1 MVSSSMG
8 DKLMKPQL
16 YLALGVLAIGLTACT
31 QNAGPLKVDSIE
43 PPQGTTAGGEEITIL
58 GGGFQPG
65 RTQAEVKFGRKK
77 AEIVTIASNSKIRV
91 VTPSSEKGPVD
102 VSVMFDDGN
111 SFKIANGFRY
121 LEPAQGDNTRR
132 AFFSGSKPGSNS
144 AGKIEVEKAT
154 P

>member
-1 MVSSSMG
+1 
-8 DKLMKPQL
+8 MKRQL
-16 YLALGVLAIGLTACT
+16 FLALGVLWLGLAACT
-31 QNAGPLKVDSIE
+31 QNAGPLKVDSLQ

-65 RTQAEVKFGRKK
+65 RTQAEVKFGRKR
-77 AEIVTIASNSKIRV
+77 AEIVTIASNAKIKV

-102 VSVMFDDGN
+102 VTVMFDDGN

-121 LEPAQGDNTRR
+121 VEPTSGDNARR
-132 AFFSGSKPGSNS
+132 AFFSGSKPGASGT
-144 AGKIEVEKAT
+144 GKIEVEKAS

>member
-1 MVSSSMG
+1 MG
-8 DKLMKPQL
+8 DKLMKRQL
-16 YLALGVLAIGLTACT
+16 FLALGVLSLGLAACT
-31 QNAGPLKVDSIE
+31 QNAGPLKVDTIE

-91 VTPSSEKGPVD
+91 VTPTSEKGPVD

-121 LEPAQGDNTRR
+121 VEPAQGDNTRR
-132 AFFSGSKPGSNS
+132 AFFSGSKPGATG
-144 AGKIEVEKAT
+144 AGKIEVEKAA

>member
-1 MVSSSMG
+1 
-8 DKLMKPQL
+8 MKRPHG
-16 YLALGVLAIGLTACT
+16 LARLHLGLLTLAMAACT
-31 QNAGPLKVDSIE
+31 QSGGPLKVDTVE

-65 RTQAEVKFGRKK
+65 KTQAEVKFGRKK
-77 AEIVTIASNSKIRV
+77 AEVVTIASNSKIKV

-121 LEPAQGDNTRR
+121 VEPTQGDNARR
-132 AFFSGSKPGSNS
+132 AFFSGGAKPG
-144 AGKIEVEKAT
+144 AAAPGKIEVEKAA

>member
-1 MVSSSMG
+1 
-8 DKLMKPQL
+8 MKRQL
-16 YLALGVLAIGLTACT
+16 FLALGVLALGLAACT

-43 PPQGTTAGGEEITIL
+43 PPQGTTAGGEEITIR

-77 AEIVTIASNSKIRV
+77 AEIVTIASNAKIRV

-102 VSVMFDDGN
+102 VTVMFDDGN
-111 SFKIANGFRY
+111 TFKIANGFRY
-121 LEPAQGDNTRR
+121 VEPTSGDNARR
-132 AFFSGSKPGSNS
+132 AFFSGSKPGASG